1 MPRLNYVPVD
11 IKEPVDLVAS
21 MRGLRGG
28 GLNAADRMIL
38 NAPTFAGGFHELTR
52 AARLLSLPEKL
63 RTLAICCVA
72 ILNDATYQMDKHA
85 PAFLKAG
92 GTKEQL
98 DALGQIDSAP
108 ISDRLFDDAERAVVR
123 LTTEMTR
130 QVKVSDSTFAA
141 VGAVFDNH
149 EQIVEIV
156 GLIGMY
162 NMVSRILVALEVEE
176 E

>member
-1 MPRLNYVPVD
+1 MPRLSYVPAD
-11 IKEPVDLVAS
+11 IREPADLVAS
-21 MRGLRGG
+21 MRGLRAG

-72 ILNDATYQMDKHA
+72 ALNDAAYQMDKHA
-85 PAFLKAG
+85 PAFLNAG

-98 DALGQIDSAP
+98 EALSQIDSMP
-108 ISDRLFDDAERAVVR
+108 IADRLFDNAERAVVR

-130 QVKVSDSTFAA
+130 QVKVSDRTFAA
-141 VGAVFDNH
+141 VRTVFDSQ
-149 EQIVEIV
+149 EQIMEIV

-162 NMVSRILVALEVEE
+162 NMVSRILVALEVEAE
-176 E
+176 